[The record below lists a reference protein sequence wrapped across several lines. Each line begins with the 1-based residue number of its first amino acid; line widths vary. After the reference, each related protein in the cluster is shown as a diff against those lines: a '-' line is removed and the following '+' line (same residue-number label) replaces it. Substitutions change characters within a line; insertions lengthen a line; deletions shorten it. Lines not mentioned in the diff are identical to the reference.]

1 MTMALNKKDYTKI
14 LKYYNLPI
22 PKSTS
27 NMKKQAEEVLA
38 LKLCRC
44 IKKVSPSN
52 EAKAIGVCTRTIF
65 NRKKL
70 TRGAFTCKRG
80 RSVQVSRMR
89 KRTIKNGK
97 K

>member
-1 MTMALNKKDYTKI
+1 MALNKKDYTKI